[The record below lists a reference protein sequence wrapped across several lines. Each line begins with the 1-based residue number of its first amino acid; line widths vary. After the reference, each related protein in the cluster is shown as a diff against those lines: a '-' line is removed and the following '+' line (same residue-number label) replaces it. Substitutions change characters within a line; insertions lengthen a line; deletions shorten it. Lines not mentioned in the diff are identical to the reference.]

1 MAVEVTILRS
11 SDEEHRILTE
21 NIRDARAGGGPV
33 RLLEAGCGHHWW
45 LRPEGVPLHIT
56 GVDTDADALRI
67 RRTEHGDLD
76 DEILGDLRTV
86 SLPVE
91 SFDVVYCSFVLEHV
105 EGAEQALDSMAAALR
120 PGGRMIIRV
129 PDGDSVFGFFVK
141 HSPFRTHVL
150 YKKYIERK
158 PHAGEPGHAPYP
170 TVYEAVVS
178 VRGMRDWAA
187 RNDMKVVAEYGTNS
201 YLNVFGK
208 LKPLASSVI
217 NLIAKL
223 SGGRLAGTHNNIGYV
238 MVKPA

>member
-1 MAVEVTILRS
+1 MAVNVTVLRDL
-11 SDEEHRILTE
+11 DEEHQVLID
-21 NIRDARAGGGPV
+21 NIREARVGDGPV

-45 LRPEGVPLHIT
+45 LQPEGVALHIT

-67 RRTEHGDLD
+67 RREEHGDLD
-76 DEILGDLRTV
+76 DEILGDLRTA
-86 SLPVE
+86 SLPPE

-105 EGAEQALDSMAAALR
+105 HGAEHAMDAMAAALR

-129 PDGDSVFGFFVK
+129 PDGDSVFGFLVR

-170 TVYEAVVS
+170 TVYEPVVS
-178 VRGMRDWAA
+178 VSGIRKWAA
-187 RNDMKVVAEYGTNS
+187 QHEMKVVVEYGTNC
-201 YLNVFGK
+201 YLDVFGK
-208 LKPLASSVI
+208 LKPLASMAIRVI
-217 NLIAKL
+217 ARL
-223 SGGRLAGTHNNIGYV
+223 SGGRLAATHNNIGFV